1 MIIDNL
7 TLNAKNAKKASISLS
22 GISTEKKNNAL
33 KIISQ
38 RLYENKEEIFKANNE
53 DIERSLA
60 DNLAMP
66 LIKRLKFDESKL
78 NEVIDGINSL
88 ISLEDPIGKHYWQ
101 PS

>member
-38 RLYENKEEIFKANNE
+38 GFMKTRKKY
-53 DIERSLA
+53 
-60 DNLAMP
+60 
-66 LIKRLKFDESKL
+66 LK
-78 NEVIDGINSL
+78 
-88 ISLEDPIGKHYWQ
+88 PITRI
-101 PS
+101 